1 MTRRSWL
8 VLGASLGAVA
18 ALLGFSLRGRA
29 VPAAALVRGTA
40 VEAVYASGTV
50 EPVLRAEVRARAGGP
65 LLELHVRE
73 GDVVK
78 AGQLLARI
86 DAPVLSFD
94 MARGRADSNAAR
106 LRKES
111 APQLVALR
119 AQEQGLA
126 AQVEQARSDVAR
138 VTDLVKTGVQPPL
151 ELERARTQ
159 LSSLTAQLDSNRA
172 QQGDVSL
179 LLDAEASRS
188 AAGAASLTARAG
200 DAEVRAPIDGTVL
213 VLRVE
218 RGETVT
224 LNQPLLRVGDL
235 TRLRVE
241 ALVDEADVGRLR
253 VGTEAALRLPAFDD
267 RLVKGRITHLAPQAD
282 RERKTFEVDL
292 SLDDAPAGL
301 RPGMTAEINLISRR
315 LENVLLAPA
324 EALARGGSALLV
336 ARGGRAVRVPVTA
349 GIRDLTRVEVSGD
362 LREGEW
368 VVLEPVPEGTRVRPF
383 LTAGAAS
390 GAR

>member
-8 VLGASLGAVA
+8 VLGGSLGAVA
-18 ALLGFSLRGRA
+18 VLLGFSLRGRA

-138 VTDLVKTGVQPPL
+138 VTELVKTGVQPPL

-159 LSSLTAQLDSNRA
+159 LTSLTSQLDSNRA

-315 LENVLLAPA
+315 HENVLLAPA
-324 EALARGGSALLV
+324 EALARGGASLLI
-336 ARGGRAVRVPVTA
+336 ARGGRAVRVAVTA
-349 GIRDLTRVEVSGD
+349 GIRDLSRVEVSGD

-383 LTAGAAS
+383 LTAGAAA